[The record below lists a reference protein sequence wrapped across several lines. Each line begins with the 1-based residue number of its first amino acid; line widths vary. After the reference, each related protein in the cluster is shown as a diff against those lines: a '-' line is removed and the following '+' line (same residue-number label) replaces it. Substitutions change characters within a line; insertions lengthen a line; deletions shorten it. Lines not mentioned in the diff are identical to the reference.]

1 MFGDGKGERKSESR
15 GDQNE
20 NVQSIDTGERWTDRP
35 YSNTKEQRDFQKL
48 EITCCRKRVPVS
60 GPCGCWNLGADSDA
74 PSAEWSWRGAP

>member
-48 EITCCRKRVPVS
+48 EITCCRKRVPAS